1 MAIDVPK
8 LTKEAGGETPSEL
21 GQMLAVETG
30 FAAKRYRPEAVAAF
44 SKVLKEACIDG
55 KPSAIFQLQE
65 ASHTADFP
73 YLFGDVLDRTL
84 MAQWGSTIPNWEAF
98 TKVGT
103 LKDFRDAKRYGITGM
118 GSVLDKVGERA
129 EYKERGPSEETPH
142 TRYVEK
148 YGGRFG
154 ISFETLI
161 NDDLDALR
169 DLPQTLVLAARR
181 TEALAVA
188 SLYWGSTGFDTTLFT
203 AGRCNIATTG
213 LGMTTTNAAL
223 SVQSLGEAIQV
234 MDNQVDVDGF
244 PINVDA
250 YTLVTGAPLEVTAN
264 NILNALQIES
274 VGMFGA
280 IGASGDAGVNAKL
293 TSANWLSGK
302 LNYVK
307 DTFGKLVANSNA
319 ATTWFLFASKT
330 SPRTAIEVNHLRG
343 HEAPELFVKAPN
355 ASRIGGGMVAES
367 FENDEVEYKVRHIFG
382 ANQWDYRAA
391 FASNG
396 SGS

>member
-1 MAIDVPK
+1 MAIEIPK
-8 LTKEAGGETPSEL
+8 LTKEAGGDTPSEL
-21 GQMLAVETG
+21 SQMLAVERGYT
-30 FAAKRYRPEAVAAF
+30 AKRYTPAAVAAF

-55 KPSAIFQLQE
+55 KPSAIYQLQE
-65 ASHTADFP
+65 ASHSADFP

-84 MAQWGSTIPNWEAF
+84 MAQWGTKLPNWEAF

-103 LKDFRDAKRYGITGM
+103 LKDFRDAKRLGITGM

-129 EYKERGPSEETPH
+129 EYPERGPDEETPH

-154 ISFETLI
+154 VSFETLI

-169 DLPQTLVLAARR
+169 DLPQDLVLAARR
-181 TEALAVA
+181 TEALAVS
-188 SLYWGSTGFDTTLFT
+188 SLFWGSTGFDGTLFT
-203 AGRCNIATTG
+203 AGHKNIATTA
-213 LGMTTTNAAL
+213 LGMTTQNAPL
-223 SVQSLGEAIQV
+223 SVLSLGEAIQL
-234 MDNQVDVDGF
+234 MDNQVDGDGF
-244 PINVDA
+244 PIMIDA
-250 YTLVTGAPLEVTAN
+250 YTLVVGAGLQVTAK

-280 IGASGDAGVNAKL
+280 DGATGNDGTHVATYS
-293 TSANWLSGK
+293 TNWLNGVVT
-302 LNYVK
+302 LVV
-307 DTFGKLVANSNA
+307 DPFGKLVANSNA
-319 ATTWFLFASKT
+319 ATTWFLFASKS

-343 HEAPELFVKAPN
+343 HESPELFVKAPN
-355 ASRIGGGMVAES
+355 ASRVGGGMVAES

-396 SGS
+396 SGA